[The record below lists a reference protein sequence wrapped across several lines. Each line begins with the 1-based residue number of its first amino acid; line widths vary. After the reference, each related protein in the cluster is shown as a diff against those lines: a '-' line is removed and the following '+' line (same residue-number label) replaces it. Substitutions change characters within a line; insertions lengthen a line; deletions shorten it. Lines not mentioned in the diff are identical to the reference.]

1 MPSCWAIKYSTS
13 CAHVVKVKAMNSPG
27 VSDRLAADGTTVIA
41 GTPQEFQAHIK
52 SELPRWA
59 KVVKASGI
67 KPE

>member
-13 CAHVVKVKAMNSPG
+13 CAHVLNATNSRG
-27 VSDRLAADGTTVIA
+27 VSDRLAADGTSVIA
-41 GTPQEFQAHIK
+41 GTPSEFQVHIK

-59 KVVKASGI
+59 KVVKASRI